1 MRRSRHL
8 TVTLHAGEAPEHVPS
23 YLDQLV
29 GAARTVSSI
38 DDGPVDIALR
48 SGGGF
53 RAIGAYGSRASLGRV
68 GEQHLRWDDI
78 EQELGLARSYQVEL
92 ADGAAAERVVDKL
105 RSLAAVE
112 SAAVQTVAA
121 VPFEAA
127 VAAVQGSR
135 TLADAAWA
143 AHERVRAPQARR
155 LEPGDERVTV
165 GLVDTGI
172 SIGHPEFQRKLLA
185 GYDTVDLGV
194 DEAAG
199 LRLVGDSRGDDFT
212 PTDYVGHGSH
222 VGGVVGAT
230 GWELPPGVAGLSLL
244 LPIRV
249 LAAALG
255 KGSKRPAGVGAE
267 ANINAGVKVAVDL
280 GAMVLNLSFGTSEH
294 DLDPAGPRPQEAVVA
309 YATRYGCVLV
319 AASGNTGAA
328 ERFYPAALPDVIA
341 VGSVGDDGRRSSFSS
356 YGDHVALCAPGEQIV
371 SAGIS
376 GLREGNGTSY
386 AAPFVTGAAAL
397 LLARARRR
405 GRTLTPAE
413 VRTMLLSTATPL
425 PGPAR
430 TETGAGLLNAEGA
443 VRRLDEEVAS

>member
-1 MRRSRHL
+1 MRRPRHL
-8 TVTLHAGEAPEHVPS
+8 TLTLRAGEAPGHVPS

-38 DDGPVDIALR
+38 DDGPVDVALR
-48 SGGGF
+48 GGGGF
-53 RAIGAYGSRASLGRV
+53 RAIGVYGSRASLGRV
-68 GEQHLRWDDI
+68 GEQHLRWDDT

-92 ADGAAAERVVDKL
+92 ADGAAAERVVDRL
-105 RSLAAVE
+105 RSLRAVE
-112 SAAVQTVAA
+112 SATVQTVAA

-127 VAAVQGSR
+127 VAAAPGSR

-172 SIGHPEFQRKLLA
+172 SIGHPEFRRKLLA

-249 LAAALG
+249 LAAALS

-280 GAMVLNLSFGTSEH
+280 GAMVLNLSFGTSER
-294 DLDPAGPRPQEAVVA
+294 DVDPAGPRPQEAVVV
-309 YATRYGCVLV
+309 YAARYGCVLI
-319 AASGNTGAA
+319 AASGNTGVA

-425 PGPAR
+425 PGAAR
-430 TETGAGLLNAEGA
+430 AETGAGLLNVERA